1 MNDADISLL
10 GHASSDPGT
19 RFVPSLHADRC
30 SGLAYLRIQASAV
43 ESYGRGSHDA
53 HHLGL
58 AEPAAHE
65 HALSAVLDSVG
76 RSFAAAAI
84 DKVAELLVDKLDE
97 KTYLT
102 LGQLAASLD
111 LHVVEDLNGANGA

>member
-1 MNDADISLL
+1 MNDPSISLL
-10 GHASSDPGT
+10 GHANGDPGT
-19 RFVPSLHADRC
+19 RFVPSLDTDRC
-30 SGLAYLRIQASAV
+30 GELAYLRIQAAAV

-53 HHLGL
+53 YHLDL
-58 AEPAAHE
+58 AGPAAHE

-97 KTYLT
+97 DTYLA

-111 LHVVEDLNGANGA
+111 LHVIEDLNGANGA